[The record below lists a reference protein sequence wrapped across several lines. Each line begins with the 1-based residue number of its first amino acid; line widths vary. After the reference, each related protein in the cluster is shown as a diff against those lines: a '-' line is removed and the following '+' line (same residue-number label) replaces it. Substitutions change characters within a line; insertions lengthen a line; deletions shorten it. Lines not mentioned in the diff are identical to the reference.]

1 MTHRTIDPPV
11 SASVEMPSVDSST
24 SSVSDV
30 PLVVEQISTP
40 SPQPLSSS
48 PQPLLMLEDGA
59 SEPSVCVSEP
69 VVSSDEMKILSEL
82 LPDAPEDSVHGSE
95 DSVHSWEV
103 ARNEAASR
111 LVVRHNIVFSDS
123 ELSVGDSPMVLSPV
137 KGSSQANSPVAV
149 KEVASMGSV
158 ESALTPPVEPVM
170 KSMESVE
177 SVESMEPLKPLKPS
191 MESVESMDPL
201 KPLKPSMESVKPMEP
216 LKPSMESVKPMDPL
230 KPSMESVK
238 PMDPLKPSMESVKPM
253 DPLKP
258 LKPSMESVESMEPI
272 QSIQPSQPTHASPPP
287 HHPTQPLSLP
297 TPLLFTPPRP
307 HKRTSPVIQQVT
319 NDSPTCSP
327 SKRIST
333 AVSVPHTLE
342 TPKRS
347 QRIVKTNMVS
357 PTKVVEEIPMLPEEE
372 TKQPLSTRVRRL
384 LTLQEEER
392 NRFQRVMRHQ
402 TNGLY
407 EAFQRERED
416 GKVETMMRREM

>member
-149 KEVASMGSV
+149 KEVASIVSV
-158 ESALTPPVEPVM
+158 ASALTPPVEPVM
-170 KSMESVE
+170 ESMESVE
-177 SVESMEPLKPLKPS
+177 SVESME
-191 MESVESMDPL
+191 
-201 KPLKPSMESVKPMEP
+201 
-216 LKPSMESVKPMDPL
+216 
-230 KPSMESVK
+230 
-238 PMDPLKPSMESVKPM
+238 
-253 DPLKP
+253 PLKP

-416 GKVETMMRREM
+416 GKVETMMRCEM

>member
-170 KSMESVE
+170 DSMESV
-177 SVESMEPLKPLKPS
+177 
-191 MESVESMDPL
+191 ESVESMDPL
-201 KPLKPSMESVKPMEP
+201 KPLKPSMELVKP
-216 LKPSMESVKPMDPL
+216 
-230 KPSMESVK
+230 
-238 PMDPLKPSMESVKPM
+238 
-253 DPLKP
+253 
-258 LKPSMESVESMEPI
+258 MEPI

-333 AVSVPHTLE
+333 AVSVSHTLE

-357 PTKVVEEIPMLPEEE
+357 PTKVVEETTMLPEEE

-416 GKVETMMRREM
+416 GKVETMMRCEM

>member
-1 MTHRTIDPPV
+1 MTHRTIDLPV

-59 SEPSVCVSEP
+59 SEPSGCVSEP
-69 VVSSDEMKILSEL
+69 VVSSDEIKILSEL

-158 ESALTPPVEPVM
+158 ASALTPPVEPVM

-177 SVESMEPLKPLKPS
+177 SVES
-191 MESVESMDPL
+191 
-201 KPLKPSMESVKPMEP
+201 
-216 LKPSMESVKPMDPL
+216 
-230 KPSMESVK
+230 
-238 PMDPLKPSMESVKPM
+238 M

>member
-11 SASVEMPSVDSST
+11 SASVKMPSVDSST

-158 ESALTPPVEPVM
+158 ASALTPPVEPVM

-177 SVESMEPLKPLKPS
+177 SVES
-191 MESVESMDPL
+191 
-201 KPLKPSMESVKPMEP
+201 
-216 LKPSMESVKPMDPL
+216 
-230 KPSMESVK
+230 
-238 PMDPLKPSMESVKPM
+238 M

-287 HHPTQPLSLP
+287 HHLTQPLSLP

-357 PTKVVEEIPMLPEEE
+357 PTKVVEETPMLPEEE

-416 GKVETMMRREM
+416 GKVETMMRHEM

>member
-11 SASVEMPSVDSST
+11 SASVEMPSVDSLT

-158 ESALTPPVEPVM
+158 ASALTPPVEPVM
-170 KSMESVE
+170 ESMESVE
-177 SVESMEPLKPLKPS
+177 SVESVESMNPLKPSMESVESVKSMEPLKPLKPS
-191 MESVESMDPL
+191 MESV
-201 KPLKPSMESVKPMEP
+201 KP
-216 LKPSMESVKPMDPL
+216 
-230 KPSMESVK
+230 
-238 PMDPLKPSMESVKPM
+238 
-253 DPLKP
+253 
-258 LKPSMESVESMEPI
+258 MEPI

-372 TKQPLSTRVRRL
+372 TKQSLSTRVRRL

>member
-24 SSVSDV
+24 SSISDV

-158 ESALTPPVEPVM
+158 ASALTPPVEPVM

-177 SVESMEPLKPLKPS
+177 SVNP
-191 MESVESMDPL
+191 VDPL
-201 KPLKPSMESVKPMEP
+201 KPLKPSMESVKP
-216 LKPSMESVKPMDPL
+216 
-230 KPSMESVK
+230 
-238 PMDPLKPSMESVKPM
+238 
-253 DPLKP
+253 
-258 LKPSMESVESMEPI
+258 MEPI

-357 PTKVVEEIPMLPEEE
+357 PTKVVEETPMLPEEE

>member
-158 ESALTPPVEPVM
+158 ASALTPPVEPVM

-177 SVESMEPLKPLKPS
+177 SVES
-191 MESVESMDPL
+191 
-201 KPLKPSMESVKPMEP
+201 
-216 LKPSMESVKPMDPL
+216 
-230 KPSMESVK
+230 
-238 PMDPLKPSMESVKPM
+238 M

-342 TPKRS
+342 TLKRS

>member
-69 VVSSDEMKILSEL
+69 VVSSDEIKILSEL

-158 ESALTPPVEPVM
+158 ASALTPPVEPVM

-191 MESVESMDPL
+191 MESV
-201 KPLKPSMESVKPMEP
+201 K
-216 LKPSMESVKPMDPL
+216 
-230 KPSMESVK
+230 
-238 PMDPLKPSMESVKPM
+238 
-253 DPLKP
+253 
-258 LKPSMESVESMEPI
+258 SMEPI

>member
-11 SASVEMPSVDSST
+11 SASVEMPSMNSST

-149 KEVASMGSV
+149 KEVASIVSV
-158 ESALTPPVEPVM
+158 ASALTPPVEPVM
-170 KSMESVE
+170 ESMESVE
-177 SVESMEPLKPLKPS
+177 SVESME
-191 MESVESMDPL
+191 
-201 KPLKPSMESVKPMEP
+201 
-216 LKPSMESVKPMDPL
+216 
-230 KPSMESVK
+230 
-238 PMDPLKPSMESVKPM
+238 
-253 DPLKP
+253 PLKP

-357 PTKVVEEIPMLPEEE
+357 PTKVVEETPMLPEEE

>member
-149 KEVASMGSV
+149 KEVASIVSV
-158 ESALTPPVEPVM
+158 ASALMPPVEPVM
-170 KSMESVE
+170 ESMESVE

-191 MESVESMDPL
+191 MESV
-201 KPLKPSMESVKPMEP
+201 K
-216 LKPSMESVKPMDPL
+216 
-230 KPSMESVK
+230 
-238 PMDPLKPSMESVKPM
+238 
-253 DPLKP
+253 
-258 LKPSMESVESMEPI
+258 SMEPI

>member
-24 SSVSDV
+24 SSVSDI

-48 PQPLLMLEDGA
+48 PQPLLLLEDGA

-158 ESALTPPVEPVM
+158 ASALTPPVEPVM

-177 SVESMEPLKPLKPS
+177 SVESM
-191 MESVESMDPL
+191 DPL
-201 KPLKPSMESVKPMEP
+201 KPLKPSMESVKP
-216 LKPSMESVKPMDPL
+216 
-230 KPSMESVK
+230 
-238 PMDPLKPSMESVKPM
+238 
-253 DPLKP
+253 
-258 LKPSMESVESMEPI
+258 MEPI

>member
-11 SASVEMPSVDSST
+11 SASVKMPSVNSSI

-158 ESALTPPVEPVM
+158 ASALTPPVEPVM

-177 SVESMEPLKPLKPS
+177 SVESME
-191 MESVESMDPL
+191 
-201 KPLKPSMESVKPMEP
+201 
-216 LKPSMESVKPMDPL
+216 
-230 KPSMESVK
+230 
-238 PMDPLKPSMESVKPM
+238 
-253 DPLKP
+253 PLKP

-347 QRIVKTNMVS
+347 QRIVKTNVVS

>member
-1 MTHRTIDPPV
+1 MTHRTIDLPV

-82 LPDAPEDSVHGSE
+82 LPDASEDSVHGSE

-149 KEVASMGSV
+149 KEVASIVSV

-170 KSMESVE
+170 ESMESV
-177 SVESMEPLKPLKPS
+177 
-191 MESVESMDPL
+191 
-201 KPLKPSMESVKPMEP
+201 
-216 LKPSMESVKPMDPL
+216 
-230 KPSMESVK
+230 
-238 PMDPLKPSMESVKPM
+238 ESVKPM

-258 LKPSMESVESMEPI
+258 LKPSMELVKPMEPI

-357 PTKVVEEIPMLPEEE
+357 PTKVVEETTMLPEEE

-416 GKVETMMRREM
+416 GKVETMMRCEM

>member
-1 MTHRTIDPPV
+1 MTHRTIDLPV

-69 VVSSDEMKILSEL
+69 VVSSDEIKILSEL

-158 ESALTPPVEPVM
+158 ASALTPPVEPVM

-177 SVESMEPLKPLKPS
+177 SVES
-191 MESVESMDPL
+191 
-201 KPLKPSMESVKPMEP
+201 
-216 LKPSMESVKPMDPL
+216 
-230 KPSMESVK
+230 
-238 PMDPLKPSMESVKPM
+238 M

-416 GKVETMMRREM
+416 GKVETMMRCEM

>member
-1 MTHRTIDPPV
+1 
-11 SASVEMPSVDSST
+11 
-24 SSVSDV
+24 
-30 PLVVEQISTP
+30 
-40 SPQPLSSS
+40 
-48 PQPLLMLEDGA
+48 
-59 SEPSVCVSEP
+59 
-69 VVSSDEMKILSEL
+69 
-82 LPDAPEDSVHGSE
+82 
-95 DSVHSWEV
+95 
-103 ARNEAASR
+103 
-111 LVVRHNIVFSDS
+111 
-123 ELSVGDSPMVLSPV
+123 
-137 KGSSQANSPVAV
+137 
-149 KEVASMGSV
+149 
-158 ESALTPPVEPVM
+158 
-170 KSMESVE
+170 
-177 SVESMEPLKPLKPS
+177 
-191 MESVESMDPL
+191 
-201 KPLKPSMESVKPMEP
+201 
-216 LKPSMESVKPMDPL
+216 
-230 KPSMESVK
+230 
-238 PMDPLKPSMESVKPM
+238 M

-333 AVSVPHTLE
+333 AVSVSHTLE

-416 GKVETMMRREM
+416 GKVETMMRCEM

>member
-158 ESALTPPVEPVM
+158 ASALTPPVEPVM
-170 KSMESVE
+170 ESMESVE

-191 MESVESMDPL
+191 MESV
-201 KPLKPSMESVKPMEP
+201 KP
-216 LKPSMESVKPMDPL
+216 
-230 KPSMESVK
+230 
-238 PMDPLKPSMESVKPM
+238 
-253 DPLKP
+253 
-258 LKPSMESVESMEPI
+258 MEPI

-357 PTKVVEEIPMLPEEE
+357 PTKVVEETPMLPEEE

>member
-24 SSVSDV
+24 SSVSDI

-149 KEVASMGSV
+149 KEVASIVSV

-170 KSMESVE
+170 ESMESVE
-177 SVESMEPLKPLKPS
+177 SVKPMEPLKPLKPS
-191 MESVESMDPL
+191 MEL
-201 KPLKPSMESVKPMEP
+201 VKP
-216 LKPSMESVKPMDPL
+216 
-230 KPSMESVK
+230 
-238 PMDPLKPSMESVKPM
+238 
-253 DPLKP
+253 
-258 LKPSMESVESMEPI
+258 MEPI

-357 PTKVVEEIPMLPEEE
+357 PTKVVEETPMLPEEE

-416 GKVETMMRREM
+416 GKVETMMRCEM

>member
-158 ESALTPPVEPVM
+158 ASALTPPVEPVM

-177 SVESMEPLKPLKPS
+177 SVESM
-191 MESVESMDPL
+191 DPL
-201 KPLKPSMESVKPMEP
+201 KPLKPSMELVKP
-216 LKPSMESVKPMDPL
+216 
-230 KPSMESVK
+230 
-238 PMDPLKPSMESVKPM
+238 
-253 DPLKP
+253 
-258 LKPSMESVESMEPI
+258 MEPI

-357 PTKVVEEIPMLPEEE
+357 PTKVVEETPMLPEEE

>member
-149 KEVASMGSV
+149 KEVASIVSV
-158 ESALTPPVEPVM
+158 ASALMPPVEPVM
-170 KSMESVE
+170 ESMESVE
-177 SVESMEPLKPLKPS
+177 SVES
-191 MESVESMDPL
+191 
-201 KPLKPSMESVKPMEP
+201 
-216 LKPSMESVKPMDPL
+216 
-230 KPSMESVK
+230 
-238 PMDPLKPSMESVKPM
+238 M

-416 GKVETMMRREM
+416 GKVETMMRCEM

>member
-149 KEVASMGSV
+149 KEVASIVSV

-170 KSMESVE
+170 ESMESVE
-177 SVESMEPLKPLKPS
+177 SVN
-191 MESVESMDPL
+191 
-201 KPLKPSMESVKPMEP
+201 
-216 LKPSMESVKPMDPL
+216 
-230 KPSMESVK
+230 
-238 PMDPLKPSMESVKPM
+238 PM

-258 LKPSMESVESMEPI
+258 LKPSMELVKPMEPI

-347 QRIVKTNMVS
+347 QRIVKTNVVS

-416 GKVETMMRREM
+416 GKVETMMRCEM

>member
-1 MTHRTIDPPV
+1 
-11 SASVEMPSVDSST
+11 MPSVDSST

-48 PQPLLMLEDGA
+48 LQPLLMLEDGA

-158 ESALTPPVEPVM
+158 ASALTPPVEPVM

-177 SVESMEPLKPLKPS
+177 SVES
-191 MESVESMDPL
+191 
-201 KPLKPSMESVKPMEP
+201 
-216 LKPSMESVKPMDPL
+216 
-230 KPSMESVK
+230 
-238 PMDPLKPSMESVKPM
+238 M

>member
-24 SSVSDV
+24 SSVSDI

-48 PQPLLMLEDGA
+48 PQRLLMLEDGA

-170 KSMESVE
+170 ESMESVE

-191 MESVESMDPL
+191 MESV
-201 KPLKPSMESVKPMEP
+201 K
-216 LKPSMESVKPMDPL
+216 
-230 KPSMESVK
+230 
-238 PMDPLKPSMESVKPM
+238 
-253 DPLKP
+253 
-258 LKPSMESVESMEPI
+258 SMEPI

-357 PTKVVEEIPMLPEEE
+357 PTKVVEETPMLPEEE

-416 GKVETMMRREM
+416 GKVETMMRCEM

>member
-158 ESALTPPVEPVM
+158 ASALTPPVEPVM
-170 KSMESVE
+170 ESMESVE
-177 SVESMEPLKPLKPS
+177 SVESME
-191 MESVESMDPL
+191 
-201 KPLKPSMESVKPMEP
+201 
-216 LKPSMESVKPMDPL
+216 
-230 KPSMESVK
+230 
-238 PMDPLKPSMESVKPM
+238 
-253 DPLKP
+253 PLKP

>member
-82 LPDAPEDSVHGSE
+82 FPDAPEDSVHGSE

-158 ESALTPPVEPVM
+158 ASALTPPVEPVM

-177 SVESMEPLKPLKPS
+177 SVESME
-191 MESVESMDPL
+191 
-201 KPLKPSMESVKPMEP
+201 
-216 LKPSMESVKPMDPL
+216 
-230 KPSMESVK
+230 
-238 PMDPLKPSMESVKPM
+238 
-253 DPLKP
+253 PLKP

>member
-149 KEVASMGSV
+149 KEVASIVSV

-177 SVESMEPLKPLKPS
+177 SVESME
-191 MESVESMDPL
+191 
-201 KPLKPSMESVKPMEP
+201 
-216 LKPSMESVKPMDPL
+216 
-230 KPSMESVK
+230 
-238 PMDPLKPSMESVKPM
+238 
-253 DPLKP
+253 PLKP

>member
-158 ESALTPPVEPVM
+158 ASALTPPVEPVM

-177 SVESMEPLKPLKPS
+177 SVK
-191 MESVESMDPL
+191 SMDPL
-201 KPLKPSMESVKPMEP
+201 KPLKPST
-216 LKPSMESVKPMDPL
+216 
-230 KPSMESVK
+230 
-238 PMDPLKPSMESVKPM
+238 
-253 DPLKP
+253 
-258 LKPSMESVESMEPI
+258 ESVESMEPI

>member
-1 MTHRTIDPPV
+1 
-11 SASVEMPSVDSST
+11 
-24 SSVSDV
+24 
-30 PLVVEQISTP
+30 
-40 SPQPLSSS
+40 
-48 PQPLLMLEDGA
+48 MLEDGA

-158 ESALTPPVEPVM
+158 ASALTPPVEPVM

-177 SVESMEPLKPLKPS
+177 SVES
-191 MESVESMDPL
+191 
-201 KPLKPSMESVKPMEP
+201 
-216 LKPSMESVKPMDPL
+216 
-230 KPSMESVK
+230 
-238 PMDPLKPSMESVKPM
+238 M

>member
-149 KEVASMGSV
+149 KEVASIVSV
-158 ESALTPPVEPVM
+158 ASALTPPVEPVM

-177 SVESMEPLKPLKPS
+177 SVESM
-191 MESVESMDPL
+191 DPL
-201 KPLKPSMESVKPMEP
+201 KPLKPSMESVK
-216 LKPSMESVKPMDPL
+216 
-230 KPSMESVK
+230 
-238 PMDPLKPSMESVKPM
+238 
-253 DPLKP
+253 
-258 LKPSMESVESMEPI
+258 SMEPI

-357 PTKVVEEIPMLPEEE
+357 PTKVVEETPMLPEEE

-384 LTLQEEER
+384 LILQEEER

>member
-149 KEVASMGSV
+149 KEVASIVSV

-170 KSMESVE
+170 ESMESV
-177 SVESMEPLKPLKPS
+177 
-191 MESVESMDPL
+191 
-201 KPLKPSMESVKPMEP
+201 
-216 LKPSMESVKPMDPL
+216 
-230 KPSMESVK
+230 
-238 PMDPLKPSMESVKPM
+238 ESVKPM

-258 LKPSMESVESMEPI
+258 LKPSMELVKPMEPI

-416 GKVETMMRREM
+416 GKVETMMRCEM

>member
-137 KGSSQANSPVAV
+137 AV
-149 KEVASMGSV
+149 KEVASIVSV

-170 KSMESVE
+170 ESMESVE
-177 SVESMEPLKPLKPS
+177 SVK
-191 MESVESMDPL
+191 
-201 KPLKPSMESVKPMEP
+201 
-216 LKPSMESVKPMDPL
+216 
-230 KPSMESVK
+230 
-238 PMDPLKPSMESVKPM
+238 
-253 DPLKP
+253 
-258 LKPSMESVESMEPI
+258 SMEPI

-333 AVSVPHTLE
+333 AVSVSHTLE

>member
-158 ESALTPPVEPVM
+158 ASALTPPVEPVM

-177 SVESMEPLKPLKPS
+177 SVESME
-191 MESVESMDPL
+191 
-201 KPLKPSMESVKPMEP
+201 
-216 LKPSMESVKPMDPL
+216 
-230 KPSMESVK
+230 
-238 PMDPLKPSMESVKPM
+238 
-253 DPLKP
+253 PLKP

-416 GKVETMMRREM
+416 GKVETMMRCEM

>member
-11 SASVEMPSVDSST
+11 SASVKMPSVDSST

-48 PQPLLMLEDGA
+48 PQPLLLLEDGA

-191 MESVESMDPL
+191 MESVESM
-201 KPLKPSMESVKPMEP
+201 
-216 LKPSMESVKPMDPL
+216 
-230 KPSMESVK
+230 
-238 PMDPLKPSMESVKPM
+238 
-253 DPLKP
+253 
-258 LKPSMESVESMEPI
+258 EPI

-372 TKQPLSTRVRRL
+372 TKQSLSTRVRRL

>member
-158 ESALTPPVEPVM
+158 ASALTPPVEPVM

-191 MESVESMDPL
+191 MESV
-201 KPLKPSMESVKPMEP
+201 KP
-216 LKPSMESVKPMDPL
+216 
-230 KPSMESVK
+230 
-238 PMDPLKPSMESVKPM
+238 
-253 DPLKP
+253 
-258 LKPSMESVESMEPI
+258 MEPI

>member
-103 ARNEAASR
+103 VRNEAASR

-158 ESALTPPVEPVM
+158 ASALTPPVEPVM

-177 SVESMEPLKPLKPS
+177 SVES
-191 MESVESMDPL
+191 
-201 KPLKPSMESVKPMEP
+201 
-216 LKPSMESVKPMDPL
+216 
-230 KPSMESVK
+230 
-238 PMDPLKPSMESVKPM
+238 M

>member
-1 MTHRTIDPPV
+1 
-11 SASVEMPSVDSST
+11 
-24 SSVSDV
+24 
-30 PLVVEQISTP
+30 
-40 SPQPLSSS
+40 
-48 PQPLLMLEDGA
+48 MLEDGA

-149 KEVASMGSV
+149 KEVASIVSV

-170 KSMESVE
+170 ESMESV
-177 SVESMEPLKPLKPS
+177 
-191 MESVESMDPL
+191 
-201 KPLKPSMESVKPMEP
+201 
-216 LKPSMESVKPMDPL
+216 
-230 KPSMESVK
+230 
-238 PMDPLKPSMESVKPM
+238 ESVKPM

-258 LKPSMESVESMEPI
+258 LKPSMELVKPMEPI

-347 QRIVKTNMVS
+347 QRIVKTNVVS

-416 GKVETMMRREM
+416 GKVETMMRCEM

>member
-158 ESALTPPVEPVM
+158 ASALTPPVEPVM

-191 MESVESMDPL
+191 MESVESM
-201 KPLKPSMESVKPMEP
+201 
-216 LKPSMESVKPMDPL
+216 
-230 KPSMESVK
+230 
-238 PMDPLKPSMESVKPM
+238 
-253 DPLKP
+253 
-258 LKPSMESVESMEPI
+258 EPI
-272 QSIQPSQPTHASPPP
+272 QSIQPSQPIHASPPP

>member
-158 ESALTPPVEPVM
+158 ASALTPPVEPVM

-177 SVESMEPLKPLKPS
+177 SVESME
-191 MESVESMDPL
+191 
-201 KPLKPSMESVKPMEP
+201 
-216 LKPSMESVKPMDPL
+216 
-230 KPSMESVK
+230 
-238 PMDPLKPSMESVKPM
+238 
-253 DPLKP
+253 PLKP

-357 PTKVVEEIPMLPEEE
+357 PTKVVEETPMLPEEE